1 MKGPRFVAFGGIV
14 LFWAFLSHINVNA
27 QDNAFDANKLDSYFN
42 AIQSQWFGS
51 VCVSKDGKTV
61 FQKSVGYAD
70 VDARIEASPDSR
82 YLIGSISKMF
92 TSYLVLSAV
101 DEGLLSLSD
110 NLSKYFPDSK
120 IENADSI
127 TIDNLLYHR
136 SGIHD
141 VFEGGD
147 DYLEWNTKP
156 HTREQLLEKI
166 ASAKSDFT
174 PNADCRYCNS
184 GYVLLTFILE
194 KVYGKSFADLLQE
207 RIAKPLNLQNTYY
220 GGKIDPSENECR
232 SYTYEGDWNLEPE
245 TDLSIPQGAGALV
258 STPSDL
264 TKFAYALFTSEFG
277 AKVVDRMKTV
287 LGPLGRGLFPIPFYA
302 RIGFGHTGGIDGF
315 SSVLCHFDDDD
326 VVVAVCS
333 NASDFNQN
341 DILIAILN
349 TVYGIEY
356 EIPSFTC
363 VELSAEQ
370 LESYTG
376 VYSSEALHMDL
387 TITTNGKILY
397 GQATGQTV
405 FALTSKSDGQFE
417 CLKAGLVIDIDVAER
432 KLTLYQGG
440 GKFEFLKK

>member
-1 MKGPRFVAFGGIV
+1 MKKLKFVVCIAFVSV
-14 LFWAFLSHINVNA
+14 LFAFSVLNVDA
-27 QDNAFDANKLDSYFN
+27 QDNSFDANKLDSYFD
-42 AIQSQWFGS
+42 AIKEHWYGS
-51 VCVSKDGKTV
+51 VSVSKGGEVV
-61 FQKSVGYAD
+61 FQKSVGFAD
-70 VDARIEASPDSR
+70 VDAGIQASADSR

-92 TSYLVLSAV
+92 TSYLVLNAV

-110 NLSKYFPDSK
+110 DLSKYFPDSK

-141 VFEGGD
+141 VFEGSS

-156 HTREQLLEKI
+156 HTREQLIERI
-166 ASAKSDFT
+166 ALAKSDFT
-174 PNADCRYCNS
+174 PNSDCRYCNS
-184 GYVLLTFILE
+184 GYILLTFILE
-194 KVYGKSFADLLQE
+194 KVYGKSYADLLQE
-207 RIAKPLNLQNTYY
+207 KIAKPLNLQNTYY
-220 GGKIDPSENECR
+220 GGKIDPSANECR
-232 SYTYEGDWNLEPE
+232 SYTYAGDWHLEPE

-315 SSVLCHFDDDD
+315 SSVLCHFDEDD